1 MLLIEICSLI
11 VLPPVLRGFLQQGD
25 CILHTPSG
33 VRAWEFLSHA
43 RQAAV
48 AEDTETPE
56 QHAQRRLVGSLAV
69 QGWTASEEPPT
80 LLVPLR

>member
-1 MLLIEICSLI
+1 M
-11 VLPPVLRGFLQQGD
+11 
-25 CILHTPSG
+25 HTPSG
-33 VRAWEFLSHA
+33 VRAWEFLSQA

-69 QGWTASEEPPT
+69 QGRAGMDSFRTAKSRQHFSFLFAEPA
-80 LLVPLR
+80 